1 MVEISASASVQ
12 INGQRLFQPLPR
24 DEGNLLLSYAQQRL
38 LFLDQLESGVAY
50 NIPLALEVAGK
61 LDVAAL
67 QQSLCEIMKRHES
80 LRTSFAVQQ
89 GDTKEG
95 VPQQVIH
102 PARPFDLPVVD
113 LRSLPQA
120 TQTNEVKRLTQAEAL
135 RPFDLSQ
142 DLMLR
147 AQLLQRA
154 AEDFVL
160 LLTMHHIALDDWS
173 LGVLVRELATLY
185 AGYTQG
191 QPSSLP
197 ELPIQYA
204 DFAAWQRHYLQGEVL
219 ERQLTWWQAQLA
231 DAPDLLQL
239 PSDRPRPA
247 QQSFR
252 GAAVAVQ
259 IEAGLTQQ
267 LRQLSRTQ
275 GCTLYM
281 TLLAAFQVL
290 LHRYT
295 GQAQIVVGSPI
306 ANRNHHEL
314 EGLIGFFVNTMALC
328 ANLSGNPRFLDVLAQ
343 VQSTTQAAYDHQDLP
358 FERLVEELSPER
370 NLAYN
375 PLVQVMFALQNAPM
389 GDFTLPGLR
398 VKPAAFEVK
407 TTRLDIETHLWE
419 VDDQLQGY
427 CIYASDLFD
436 RATIERMIGHFQAL
450 LKGIVAEPTQPIGN
464 LPLLT
469 KQERH
474 QLLVEW
480 ASTSSATDSIQD
492 TRPEPVEGKTIHQ
505 LFEEQVERT
514 PDAVAVVMADDQR
527 PETRDWRLAKNE
539 SPVSTL
545 QSLTYAELNAR
556 ANQLAHYLQSL
567 GVGPEVLVGICVER
581 SIEMIVGLLGILK
594 AGGAYVP
601 LDPAYP
607 QDRLGFILADTQV
620 PVLLTQQKVI
630 THLPRHDAQV
640 VDLVADWP
648 QIAQQPSHNPPCQ
661 ATPANLAY
669 ILYTSGSTGRPKGV
683 AIEHHSPV
691 ALIAWSAQVFSNAE
705 LAGVLA
711 STSICFDLS
720 IFEIFLT
727 LCRGGTVLLVEN
739 ALELLYTP
747 LAGQVTLINTVPSA
761 MTELVR
767 SNAIPA
773 SVQVVNLAGEPLKN
787 ALVQRIY
794 QTPTVRK
801 VYNLY
806 GPSEDTTYS
815 TFVLAPKGATTE
827 PTIGRPIANT
837 QAYIVDSHR
846 QPAPIGV
853 AGELLLGGA
862 GLARGYLHRP
872 ELTNEKFIANPFGPG
887 RLYRTG
893 DLVRY
898 TATGEIEFLG
908 RLDHQIKIRGFR
920 VELGEIES
928 TLRQHPA
935 VREAVVLARE
945 DRPGD
950 KHLVGYLVADQVD
963 SALQTDHLQQWQE
976 RYEETYRQPT
986 DATALALNLAGWRS
1000 SYTGEPIPAAEMA
1013 EWIAATIADIR
1024 QLHPK
1029 QILEIGCGTGL
1040 LLAQLAPDCD
1050 SYWGTDYSAQ
1060 ALAHVEQLKAAHQ
1073 LNQVQLRQRLAD
1085 DFSGL
1090 ADGQFDCVILNSV
1103 AQYFP
1108 SVEYL
1113 LRVLEGAVR
1122 RLKPGGKLYVGDVRS
1137 YPLLSAYHASVQHY
1151 QASADLPLAELQTRI
1166 QQHMQDEEELLID
1179 PAFFHTLPHTL
1190 PAICAVDVHL
1200 KAGRFHNELTRF
1212 RYQVVLHIGAAEAP
1226 LHTEAAVHVSETA
1239 WPQIG
1244 SLAALQTRLQETDNT
1259 ALLVRNLPNARVQA
1273 EMLTRAA
1280 FENAATPPM

>member
-314 EGLIGFFVNTMALC
+314 EGLIGFFVNTMALRT
-328 ANLSGNPRFLDVLAQ
+328 NLTGQPTFLEVLAQ
-343 VQSTTQAAYDHQDLP
+343 VQTTTQAAYDHQDLP
-358 FERLVEELSPER
+358 FERLVEELQPER

-389 GDFTLPGLR
+389 GAFTLPG
-398 VKPAAFEVK
+398 VQVIPAAFEVK
-407 TTRLDIETHLWE
+407 TTRFDLEMHCWE
-419 VDDQLQGY
+419 VGDSLNGY
-427 CIYASDLFD
+427 CIFATDLFD
-436 RATIERMIGHFQAL
+436 AATIERLLGHFQTL
-450 LKGIVAEPTQPIGN
+450 LQGIVAHPEQCIHS

-469 KQERH
+469 PTERQ
-474 QLLVEW
+474 QLLVTW
-480 ASTSSATDSIQD
+480 NNTTTDYPKD
-492 TRPEPVEGKTIHQ
+492 KCIHH
-505 LFEEQVERT
+505 LFEEQAQRT
-514 PDAVAVVMADDQR
+514 PDAVAVVMAKG
-527 PETRDWRLAKNE
+527 EEIKGLGDWEIDHRLVQ
-539 SPVSTL
+539 SPNLSIS

-556 ANQLAHYLQSL
+556 ANQLAHHLQSL
-567 GVGPEVLVGICVER
+567 GVGAETRVGLCVER
-581 SIEMIVGLLGILK
+581 SIEMVVGLLAILK

-601 LDPAYP
+601 LDPTYP
-607 QDRLGFILADTQV
+607 KARLDFMLQDAQIA
-620 PVLLTQQKVI
+620 VLLTQHHLVE
-630 THLPRHDAQV
+630 HLPMTCLSV
-640 VDLVADWP
+640 VCLDRDWAT
-648 QIAQQPSHNPPCQ
+648 IAQSPTHTPN
-661 ATPANLAY
+661 ATTTAESLAY
-669 ILYTSGSTGRPKGV
+669 VIYTSGSTGQPKGV
-683 AIEHHSPV
+683 MIQH
-691 ALIAWSAQVFSNAE
+691 N
-705 LAGVLA
+705 
-711 STSICFDLS
+711 
-720 IFEIFLT
+720 
-727 LCRGGTVLLVEN
+727 N
-739 ALELLYTP
+739 
-747 LAGQVTLINTVPSA
+747 
-761 MTELVR
+761 
-767 SNAIPA
+767 
-773 SVQVVNLAGEPLKN
+773 
-787 ALVQRIY
+787 
-794 QTPTVRK
+794 
-801 VYNLY
+801 
-806 GPSEDTTYS
+806 
-815 TFVLAPKGATTE
+815 
-827 PTIGRPIANT
+827 
-837 QAYIVDSHR
+837 
-846 QPAPIGV
+846 
-853 AGELLLGGA
+853 
-862 GLARGYLHRP
+862 
-872 ELTNEKFIANPFGPG
+872 
-887 RLYRTG
+887 RLYS
-893 DLVRY
+893 DL
-898 TATGEIEFLG
+898 T
-908 RLDHQIKIRGFR
+908 K
-920 VELGEIES
+920 
-928 TLRQHPA
+928 
-935 VREAVVLARE
+935 
-945 DRPGD
+945 
-950 KHLVGYLVADQVD
+950 
-963 SALQTDHLQQWQE
+963 
-976 RYEETYRQPT
+976 
-986 DATALALNLAGWRS
+986 
-1000 SYTGEPIPAAEMA
+1000 
-1013 EWIAATIADIR
+1013 
-1024 QLHPK
+1024 
-1029 QILEIGCGTGL
+1029 GCQG
-1040 LLAQLAPDCD
+1040 
-1050 SYWGTDYSAQ
+1050 
-1060 ALAHVEQLKAAHQ
+1060 
-1073 LNQVQLRQRLAD
+1073 
-1085 DFSGL
+1085 
-1090 ADGQFDCVILNSV
+1090 
-1103 AQYFP
+1103 
-1108 SVEYL
+1108 
-1113 LRVLEGAVR
+1113 
-1122 RLKPGGKLYVGDVRS
+1122 
-1137 YPLLSAYHASVQHY
+1137 
-1151 QASADLPLAELQTRI
+1151 
-1166 QQHMQDEEELLID
+1166 
-1179 PAFFHTLPHTL
+1179 
-1190 PAICAVDVHL
+1190 
-1200 KAGRFHNELTRF
+1200 
-1212 RYQVVLHIGAAEAP
+1212 
-1226 LHTEAAVHVSETA
+1226 
-1239 WPQIG
+1239 
-1244 SLAALQTRLQETDNT
+1244 
-1259 ALLVRNLPNARVQA
+1259 
-1273 EMLTRAA
+1273 
-1280 FENAATPPM
+1280 